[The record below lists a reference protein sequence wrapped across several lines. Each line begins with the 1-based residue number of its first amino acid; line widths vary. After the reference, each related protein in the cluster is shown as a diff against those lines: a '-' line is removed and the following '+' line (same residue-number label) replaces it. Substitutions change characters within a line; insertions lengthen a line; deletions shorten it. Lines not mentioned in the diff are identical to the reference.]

1 MPFRV
6 WIKATDKTRTNTLHH
21 GSTFRSTTA
30 HTHTLIRYKSDVIRS
45 RLPPTTQ
52 WLHHHRD
59 FESIPIYALNW
70 QFPKSHLQIEIQIL
84 PNHTHNSSTQC
95 AHTYSNRI
103 EQTNKHR
110 LRVCKS
116 HQNDNNN
123 WTNSNGFSE
132 DVNVIWIWIRK
143 CCRFSWN
150 VLNQYDK
157 QTLNWI
163 IAYHTLIYLH
173 IDGIPYIYVYILNDL
188 LSPFMLSNPTQ
199 TIPQMPLWI
208 IPWLQ
213 IV

>member
-6 WIKATDKTRTNTLHH
+6 WIKATDKTRTNALHH
-21 GSTFRSTTA
+21 GSTFRSTKTHA
-30 HTHTLIRYKSDVIRS
+30 HTHTPFCIRYTSDVIRS
-45 RLPPTTQ
+45 RLPTTTQ

-84 PNHTHNSSTQC
+84 PNHTQFQHTVR
-95 AHTYSNRI
+95 AHVFESNR
-103 EQTNKHR
+103 TNKHR

-116 HQNDNNN
+116 HQTDNNN

-132 DVNVIWIWIRK
+132 DVNVIWMWIRK

-173 IDGIPYIYVYILNDL
+173 IDMYLQWLAFTVYAFESNSNYPTNATLNNSMAANRL
-188 LSPFMLSNPTQ
+188 M
-199 TIPQMPLWI
+199 
-208 IPWLQ
+208 
-213 IV
+213 